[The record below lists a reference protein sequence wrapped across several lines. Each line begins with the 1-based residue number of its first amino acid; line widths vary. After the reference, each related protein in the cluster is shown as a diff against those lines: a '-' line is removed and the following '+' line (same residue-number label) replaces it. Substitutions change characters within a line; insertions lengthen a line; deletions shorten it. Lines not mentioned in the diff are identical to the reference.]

1 MTITLKN
8 TFPNIRVCSFSKVK
22 QKKSSHFSWTY
33 IDCDIVADVSLVF
46 VYTECIIRIIPLSDK
61 FSFKNNMYKEIRIT
75 EPTSIVEKS
84 FENKQLAIKLEA
96 VHELH
101 WIRM

>member
-1 MTITLKN
+1 
-8 TFPNIRVCSFSKVK
+8 
-22 QKKSSHFSWTY
+22 
-33 IDCDIVADVSLVF
+33 
-46 VYTECIIRIIPLSDK
+46 
-61 FSFKNNMYKEIRIT
+61 MYKEIRIT